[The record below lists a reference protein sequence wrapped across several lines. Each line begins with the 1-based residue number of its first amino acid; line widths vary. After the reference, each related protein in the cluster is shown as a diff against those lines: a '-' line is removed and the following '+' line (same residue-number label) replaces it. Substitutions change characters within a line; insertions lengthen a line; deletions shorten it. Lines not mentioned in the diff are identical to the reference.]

1 MSAEVHGLDQ
11 FYASPTG
18 IVAKR
23 LLRAR
28 LRAVWPELAGSEVL
42 GIGYAGPYLRLWRRR
57 AARLISIMPVQG
69 PPPGRLSR
77 WPADGPGAL
86 ALAEEENLPFADLS
100 FDNVLMVHGL
110 EHADHARRM
119 LREVWRVL
127 RDEGRLLVVVP
138 NRRSIW
144 AHLDHTPLGHGQ
156 PYTPLQLARLLERG
170 MFHVERRDGAL
181 FVPPFRSRLL
191 LWTARLWEGVGHAVS
206 PKLSGVTIIEARK
219 EVFGALSLRTQPSG
233 RRVTVPAWVGRG
245 LAPAARGQGHVRPAD
260 EVLAREADPGGEG
273 TR

>member
-23 LLRAR
+23 LLRAK
-28 LRAVWPELAGSEVL
+28 LRAVWPELAGSDVL
-42 GIGYAGPYLRLWRRR
+42 GVGYAGPYLRLWRRR
-57 AARLISIMPVQG
+57 AARLISVVPVQG

-77 WPADGPGAL
+77 WPADGPCAL
-86 ALAEEENLPFADLS
+86 ALTEEENLPFPDLS

-110 EHADHARRM
+110 EHADHTRRM

-156 PYTPLQLARLLERG
+156 PYTSAQLARLLERG

-191 LWTARLWEGVGHAVS
+191 LRTARLWEGAGRALS
-206 PKLSGVTIIEARK
+206 PKLSGVTIMEARK
-219 EVFGALSLRTQPSG
+219 EVFGALPLRSQPSG

-245 LAPAARGQGHVRPAD
+245 LAPAARDQGHAMPAD
-260 EVLAREADPGGEG
+260 EVLARGRDPRAEAS
-273 TR
+273 R